1 MMAMIAA
8 IVAPIPAPFPNE
20 FLSIIYQY
28 LTII

>member
-8 IVAPIPAPFPNE
+8 TAPARPIPFPNE